1 MPEDITPQLVG
12 EETVEGIAEAW
23 AELDGR
29 QFRDGTLRLV
39 TRSEELVAVRTVRS
53 ATQPPLFS
61 DDAFSVPLDELDECH
76 YVTPT
81 RSGVAASRQDSVS
94 YHSRSGA
101 VEWTFRHFS
110 WGDDAIGSGACAE
123 TPDGLHVL
131 AVVPGTPDS
140 TGEYPGDRCV
150 LLASENGNVI
160 DEAPLPSFSG
170 SYTLDAPFPQSST
183 FFLSAAQGQ
192 DSAYSWKADIVDGR
206 LRLTE
211 LASGEERVTA
221 GQDDRV
227 LVQDVG
233 GSRLCVRSV
242 VPEGS
247 SPIESEVTPEDL
259 RGGQEAYITGDSG
272 FVDAS
277 RVIVAVGEEW
287 WSEETE
293 HFLLDAADLTARH
306 RIRYP
311 FPDGPDPKA
320 LGDGTWIT
328 VNEDDVQRWRVAP

>member
-39 TRSEELVAVRTVRS
+39 TRSEELVSIRSVRS
-53 ATQPPLFS
+53 SAQPPLFS

-94 YHSRSGA
+94 YHSLSGA
-101 VEWTFRHFS
+101 VEWAFRHFS

-131 AVVPGTPDS
+131 AAVPGTPDS
-140 TGEYPGDRCV
+140 TGEYPGDRFV
-150 LLASENGNVI
+150 LLASENGDVL

-170 SYTLDAPFPQSST
+170 AYTLDALFGRSPAFL
-183 FFLSAAQGQ
+183 LSAAQGQ
-192 DSAYSWKADIVDGR
+192 DGAFSWQVDIVDGR

-211 LASGEERVTA
+211 LAAGEDRVTA
-221 GQDDRV
+221 VQNGRV

-233 GSRLCVRSV
+233 GARLRVHSAAPASASAV
-242 VPEGS
+242 A
-247 SPIESEVTPEDL
+247 SEVSPEDL
-259 RGGQEAYITGDSG
+259 RTTQESFITGDSG

-277 RVIVAVGEEW
+277 HVIVAVGEEW

-293 HFLLDAADLTARH
+293 HFLLDTEDLTARH
-306 RIRYP
+306 RVRYP

-320 LGDGTWIT
+320 LGDGTWLT
-328 VNEDDVQRWRVAP
+328 VNGDEVQRWRVAR